1 MKGLNNLSIVVVTS
15 HFEGSIQLPT
25 NNAPAYEGFTE
36 TIIFT
41 QIMKSKP
48 YQQKAQQGRRF
59 MRYREGLITL
69 PAGVQLDNA
78 PSPEY

>member
-48 YQQKAQQGRRF
+48 YQPKAQQGRRF
-59 MRYREGLITL
+59 MRYREGVDYVASRCST
-69 PAGVQLDNA
+69 
-78 PSPEY
+78 

>member
-25 NNAPAYEGFTE
+25 NNAPAYEGFAE

-48 YQQKAQQGRRF
+48 YQQKA
-59 MRYREGLITL
+59 
-69 PAGVQLDNA
+69 
-78 PSPEY
+78 